1 MTHPI
6 KIESNRLILR
16 ELDIEDVSGRYKEW
30 LDDPEVNQFLETRF
44 EEQTIERITG
54 FVEAQ
59 RNRLDCFL
67 LGIFVKENLGHI
79 GNIKIGPI
87 NKNHR
92 TAHISYFIGEKT
104 SWGLGYATEA
114 VSYVTSWGFDVLNL
128 ERIEAGCHER
138 NFGSLRVLLNC
149 EYEVEGFFRRSILD
163 QDGKRSSGF
172 WLAKL
177 KE

>member
-1 MTHPI
+1 VTQPI
-6 KIESNRLILR
+6 RIESKRLTLR
-16 ELDIEDVSGRYKEW
+16 ELDVEDVSSRYKEW
-30 LDDPEVNQFLETRF
+30 LDDPEVHQFLGTRF
-44 EEQTIERITG
+44 EAQTIECITE
-54 FVEAQ
+54 FVGLQ
-59 RNRLDCFL
+59 RNRCDSFL
-67 LGIFVKENLGHI
+67 LGIFIKDTKGHI
-79 GNIKIGPI
+79 GNIKLGPI

-92 TAHISYFIGEKT
+92 SSHISYFIGEKT

-114 VSYVTSWGFDVLNL
+114 VSCLTSWGFDVLNL

-149 EYEVEGFFRRSILD
+149 GYEVEGFFRQSNLERDGTRS
-163 QDGKRSSGF
+163 GGF